1 MRKKIFAVIL
11 SLVLALSLVG
21 CGTNPDMLSLAFD
34 ENVSSEAPSDTLIA
48 QNENYK
54 LEIDT
59 EKYGVVLTDLKTGKV
74 WSTIPRQE
82 GPPKYDALGMPI
94 GNHVQVDSMLL
105 VSYIDGQNK
114 VEGVTQSYTSAVMG
128 GRVRTAKGEK
138 GVVIEYYFDDIEI
151 MIPVEFILHED
162 SLQLRVDPKKIQ
174 ESGGKVTGIS
184 FAPFFC
190 SAENDTQDAYLFF
203 PSGSGALVGN
213 TAISPQGYKYSS
225 SVYGRDLTNEQ
236 TTILSKGRD
245 VRLPVFGA
253 KTDATTA
260 ICGVIEEG
268 EESATIEA
276 VSGST
281 TFGRSTVYPT
291 FELRSYIVFKGKSGT
306 ASDKNVYAE
315 NKLDSPLSVRYYPL
329 SDEKA
334 NYNGMAQAYRAFL
347 TETGKMPTLTEDV
360 NLNLTLVGGE
370 LVPKSFLG
378 IPYSDLFAATTLQDV
393 YNITNEITS
402 SVNGK
407 TTLKLKGFTAT
418 GIDVGSVGG
427 GYVINENL
435 GKIADLK
442 KLKQLCDD
450 KSVGMYFDFEL
461 VKFGGSSDGFSNFK
475 DAVYNSGEI
484 KTVNYNYNIATGL
497 NEKSTGYNLLT
508 PRKFIEATQKLLD
521 KTANWDLGGVSLES
535 LSQNSYSDYSDDSS
549 PEYYARSYFGDRVTE
564 SLKLLKDNGKK
575 VMSSDANQAAAIV
588 SDVIVEAPIAS
599 SKANI
604 FTEDIP
610 FYSMVFKGNVGLT
623 GESVNLA
630 TNPRRALLQSVE
642 AGYGL
647 NYTVINNWEN
657 SLITCYSPIFY
668 NSKYADIKDDILANQ
683 AELSDYY
690 GKIAGAKISAH
701 NILAAGVRET
711 VFDNGVHVIVNFNNT
726 PVATAVGEV
735 AAEGFVVWEAA
746 V

>member
-1 MRKKIFAVIL
+1 MRKKILFVVL

-21 CGTNPDMLSLAFD
+21 CGVNPDMLSLAFD
-34 ENVSSEAPSDTLIA
+34 EKISSEAPSDSLIA
-48 QNENYK
+48 QNENFK

-74 WSTIPRQE
+74 WNTVPKQE
-82 GPPKYDALGMPI
+82 GPTKYDDLGLPI

-105 VSYIDGQNK
+105 LSYIDGASKN
-114 VEGVTQSYTSAVMG
+114 EATTQSYTSVVKN
-128 GRVRTAKGEK
+128 GRVRTVKGEE
-138 GVVIEYYFDDIEI
+138 GVVIEYYFDDAKI
-151 MIPVEFILHED
+151 MIPVEYILHKD
-162 SLQLRVDPKKIQ
+162 SFEVRIDPEKIQ
-174 ESGGKVTGIS
+174 ETDSKVIAIS
-184 FAPFFC
+184 IAPFFC
-190 SAENDTQDAYLFF
+190 STENDVQDAYLFF

-213 TAISPQGYKYSS
+213 TAVSPQGLKYSS
-225 SVYGRDLTNEQ
+225 EVYGRDLTNEQ
-236 TTILSKGRD
+236 RTLLSQGNE

-276 VSGST
+276 VSGSI
-281 TFGRSTVYPT
+281 TFGRTAVYPT
-291 FELRSYIVFKGKSGT
+291 FKLRSYLAFKGKTGKS
-306 ASDKNVYAE
+306 AEKNVYAE
-315 NKLDSPLSVRYYPL
+315 YKSSSPFAVRYYPL
-329 SDEKA
+329 SNEKA
-334 NYNGMAQAYRAFL
+334 NYNGMAEAYRGYL
-347 TETGKMPTLTEDV
+347 TETGKMPSLTEDV

-370 LVPKSFLG
+370 LVSKSFLG
-378 IPYSDLFAATTLQDV
+378 IPYSDLFAATTLGDA

-402 SVNGK
+402 SINGK
-407 TTLKLKGFTAT
+407 VSLKLKGFTAT
-418 GIDVGSVGG
+418 GIDVSSVGG

-435 GKIADLK
+435 GKVADLK
-442 KLKQLCDD
+442 NLKQLCDD
-450 KSVGMYFDFEL
+450 KSVGLYFDFEL
-461 VKFGGSSDGFSNFK
+461 VKFNSSSNGFSSFS

-484 KTVNYNYNIATGL
+484 KSSGYNYNIAT
-497 NEKSTGYNLLT
+497 SFYDRTTRYNLLT
-508 PRKFIEATQKLLD
+508 PRKFTLATQKILD
-521 KTANWDLGGVSLES
+521 KTANWNLDGISLES
-535 LSQNSYSDYSDDSS
+535 LSTLSYSDYAEEKSND
-549 PEYYARSYFGDRVTE
+549 YYAKSYFGERVTD

-575 VMSSDANQAAAIV
+575 VMSTDANQAAAIV
-588 SDVIVEAPIAS
+588 SDIIVEVPLS
-599 SKANI
+599 SAKANLFI
-604 FTEDIP
+604 EDVP

-623 GESVNLA
+623 GESINLA
-630 TNPRRALLQSVE
+630 TNPRKALLLSVE
-642 AGYGL
+642 GGYGL

-657 SLITCYSPIFY
+657 SVITGYSNIFY

-690 GKIAGAKISAH
+690 SKIAGAKILAH

-726 PVATAVGEV
+726 PVATAAGEV